1 LRFRVLIRDI
11 RVIRGSDKNSN
22 FPRYIATDFLQ
33 YLCER
38 KNKRMKRIIY
48 STFAVFTLACFAL
61 AQQAPDSV
69 SIRVITTFD
78 YPGTGNLTN
87 PQKINDTNDIVGGY
101 VDSSG
106 VGRGFVRFSDGTF
119 SAPIVDPNETCNNTL
134 ASGINNSR
142 LICGYYLSAPCGFY
156 STGFFLMGHNFSDF
170 VAFGSQRITLG
181 GVNNV
186 GDFAG
191 SYFTGRITT
200 NGFVSIGGIITSFL
214 VPGSDFT
221 IAYQLNSS
229 NQLEGYYA
237 LGSLI
242 HAYWRDADG
251 TLHFPIDPPGSTGT
265 SLFGNNDSNW
275 MVGSYVDSAGTTHGL
290 FFVPP
295 NRFLTFDYPGSTFT
309 SLNGINAQGFICGY
323 YTDASGIDHGIL
335 ARVRG
340 VPSANEGQ
348 RIGN

>member
-1 LRFRVLIRDI
+1 
-11 RVIRGSDKNSN
+11 
-22 FPRYIATDFLQ
+22 
-33 YLCER
+33 
-38 KNKRMKRIIY
+38 MKTIMNIIY
-48 STFAVFTLACFAL
+48 PTLAVFTLASFAL

-78 YPGTGNLTN
+78 YPGTGNSTN

-106 VGRGFVRFSDGTF
+106 VTRGFVRFANGNF
-119 SAPIVDPNETCNNTL
+119 SAPIIDPNDTCIFHYTL

-142 LICGYYLSAPCGFY
+142 LICGDYDGGGVPCFAD
-156 STGFFLMGHNFSDF
+156 SHGFFLMGHNFSNFD
-170 VAFGSQRITLG
+170 VPGSRTTALG

-191 SYFTGRITT
+191 SFTSRLQ
-200 NGFVSIGGIITSFL
+200 NYGFVSLGGTITSFL
-214 VPGSDFT
+214 VPGTNNTF
-221 IAYQLNSS
+221 AYQLNSS
-229 NQLEGYYA
+229 NQLDGFYVD
-237 LGSLI
+237 SSNII
-242 HAYWRDADG
+242 HGYWRDSNGA
-251 TLHFPIDPPGSTGT
+251 LHFPIDPPGSRGT

-295 NRFLTFDYPGSTFT
+295 NRFFTFDFPGSTFT
-309 SLNGINAQGFICGY
+309 SLNGINAQGFICGS
-323 YTDASGIDHGIL
+323 YTDASGIAHGIL

-340 VPSANEGQ
+340 VPAGK
-348 RIGN
+348 

>member
-1 LRFRVLIRDI
+1 M
-11 RVIRGSDKNSN
+11 N
-22 FPRYIATDFLQ
+22 
-33 YLCER
+33 
-38 KNKRMKRIIY
+38 IIY
-48 STFAVFTLACFAL
+48 PTLAVFTLACFAL

-78 YPGTGNLTN
+78 YPGTGNSTN

-106 VGRGFVRFSDGTF
+106 VTRGFVRFANGNF
-119 SAPIVDPNETCNNTL
+119 SAPIIDPNDTCIFHYTL
-134 ASGINNSR
+134 ASSINNSR
-142 LICGYYLSAPCGFY
+142 LICGDYHGGGVPCFAD
-156 STGFFLMGHNFSDF
+156 SHGFFLMGHNFSNFD
-170 VAFGSQRITLG
+170 VPGSRTTALG

-191 SYFTGRITT
+191 SYYPGGTV
-200 NGFVSIGGIITSFL
+200 NYGFVSIGGTITSIS
-214 VPGSDFT
+214 VPGALDT
-221 IAYQLNSS
+221 AAYQLNSL
-229 NQLEGYYA
+229 NQLEGDYIDTSEV
-237 LGSLI
+237 LHG
-242 HAYWRDADG
+242 YWRDSNGA
-251 TLHFPIDPPGSTGT
+251 LHFPIDPPGSTGT

-275 MVGSYVDSAGTTHGL
+275 MVGSYVDRAGTTHGL

-309 SLNGINAQGFICGY
+309 SLNGINTQGFICGL

-340 VPSANEGQ
+340 VPPANEAGA
-348 RIGN
+348 RK

>member
-1 LRFRVLIRDI
+1 MK
-11 RVIRGSDKNSN
+11 G
-22 FPRYIATDFLQ
+22 
-33 YLCER
+33 
-38 KNKRMKRIIY
+38 NKRMKRIIY

-78 YPGTGNLTN
+78 YPGTGNSTN

-106 VGRGFVRFSDGTF
+106 VTRDFVRFSDGTF
-119 SAPIVDPNETCNNTL
+119 SAPIVDPNDTCIFHYTL
-134 ASGINNSR
+134 ANGINNSR
-142 LICGYYLSAPCGFY
+142 LICGDYHGHGVPCFAD
-156 STGFFLMGHNFSDF
+156 SHGFFLMGHTFSNFD
-170 VAFGSQRITLG
+170 VPGSMTTTLG

-191 SYFTGRITT
+191 SFPEGLVI
-200 NGFVSIGGIITSFL
+200 NGFVSLGGTITSIS
-214 VPGSDFT
+214 VPGSLDTF
-221 IAYQLNSS
+221 AYQLNSL
-229 NQLEGYYA
+229 NQLEGYYIDISEV
-237 LGSLI
+237 LHG
-242 HAYWRDADG
+242 YWRDSNG
-251 TLHFPIDPPGSTGT
+251 TLHFPIDPPGSRGT

-275 MVGSYVDSAGTTHGL
+275 MVGTYVDSAGTTHGL

-309 SLNGINAQGFICGY
+309 SLNGINAQGFICGS

-340 VPSANEGQ
+340 VP
-348 RIGN
+348 